1 MPDKRFEDK
10 VTIEEILANN
20 KQKELLAKI
29 YLQTLK
35 TNGTVKKN
43 CEDIEQLQIQMRDK
57 IGWKLFASLVG
68 ILTALIVLFNVLNT
82 VAGGYL

>member
-43 CEDIEQLQIQMRDK
+43 CEDINELQVQMRDK

-82 VAGGYL
+82 VAGG

>member
-1 MPDKRFEDK
+1 MPDRRFEEK
-10 VTIEEILANN
+10 VSIEEILANN

-35 TNGTVKKN
+35 TNGTVKQN

-68 ILTALIVLFNVLNT
+68 ILTALIVLFNVLNM
-82 VAGGYL
+82 VAGG

>member
-43 CEDIEQLQIQMRDK
+43 CEDIEKLEVEMRGK

-82 VAGGYL
+82 VAGG

>member
-1 MPDKRFEDK
+1 MSF
-10 VTIEEILANN
+10 TT
-20 KQKELLAKI
+20 KQTRLTFGI

-43 CEDIEQLQIQMRDK
+43 CEDIEKLEVEMRGK

-68 ILTALIVLFNVLNT
+68 ILTALIVLFNVLNM
-82 VAGGYL
+82 VAGG